1 MNKTYCTAPFHQIYC
16 DNGGRYRL
24 CCHGGVN
31 KTIAKYK
38 SSTHTP
44 FEYFLS
50 DEMEQIRQDMVEGK
64 KIDGCES
71 CYKIEDA
78 GHESWRQWKYN
89 KLYEHDTV
97 VNRVGLKLRIN
108 GSYCNLSCY
117 MCFPYNSSTRR
128 NELKQIGADWKKYD
142 AGYVGIKSGQY
153 ERITKDIL
161 KHIDLVDYMNI
172 TGGEPIQLPKHW
184 DLIDS
189 IPHEHAKNIT
199 LSYDTNLTELTYKN
213 RSIFE
218 VAEKFKA
225 VRLGVSCDHYGKK
238 LSWMRYPIDVEKFEK
253 NLVEAKTLVT
263 QLNCTVSLLN
273 IHDVADI
280 YHYYKTNFDIET
292 TFVNVV
298 IGPDILSIKNLP
310 DKDKLIEKYKNYNM
324 IVQELKKPSDD
335 DQYKKA
341 LDYCQTL
348 SDHRKF
354 QHKHLW
360 QHL

>member
-1 MNKTYCTAPFHQIYC
+1 
-16 DNGGRYRL
+16 
-24 CCHGGVN
+24 
-31 KTIAKYK
+31 
-38 SSTHTP
+38 
-44 FEYFLS
+44 
-50 DEMEQIRQDMVEGK
+50 
-64 KIDGCES
+64 
-71 CYKIEDA
+71 
-78 GHESWRQWKYN
+78 
-89 KLYEHDTV
+89 
-97 VNRVGLKLRIN
+97 
-108 GSYCNLSCY
+108 